1 MEVALL
7 KHYALRCNDESR
19 GYVLSQSVSLVLYQ
33 PDIAQNAGAM
43 LRLAACM
50 GIDLEVIEPCGFIW
64 DNKRMRRSGMDYL
77 DKVNVIRHLNF
88 DNFMQSN
95 RRIILLSTKAATPLP
110 HFRFQAG
117 DAIMMGRESA
127 GVPDEIAD
135 RAHQR
140 VVIPMMPGL
149 RSLNVALTAAMAVG
163 EALRQ
168 LDAFPERS

>member
-1 MEVALL
+1 MTLYL
-7 KHYALRCNDESR
+7 PT
-19 GYVLSQSVSLVLYQ
+19 LVLYQ
-33 PDIAQNAGAM
+33 PDIPQNAGAM

-50 GIDLEVIEPCGFIW
+50 GITLEIIEPCGFVW

-77 DKVNVIRHLNF
+77 DKVQVIRHLSYDDF
-88 DNFMQSN
+88 AATG
-95 RRIILLSTKAATPLP
+95 RRIVLFSTKSAQPLP
-110 HFRFQAG
+110 QFRFQPG

-135 RAHQR
+135 RVHER
-140 VVIPMMPGL
+140 VRIPMMPGL

-168 LDAFPERS
+168 LNSFPEGE